1 MSTLHLE
8 PIVESTPLARHWVA
22 ARLRG
27 LPDEIAGCAALLTSE
42 LVTNAVL
49 HAATPMSVTVHVLP
63 GRIRIDVADGDPTF
77 PTLKEYSRD
86 ASTGRGLTLFKALA
100 SDWGVQPVE
109 GGKIVWFELPV
120 DHPVAPTSVSDGS
133 FRFDLAGLMTPPSG
147 RDEAS
152 PEVPV
157 RLLGVPVHLLQMAG
171 QEYEALLRELRL
183 MKERSEAISGAPAL
197 PERLSVL
204 VGGIGA
210 GFTALGPGM
219 DEVWQRAVDSEV
231 ETFDWA
237 LELPRSASA
246 ACELYDT
253 LLDEATEFGI
263 SQRLLTLPASPASVA
278 VRRWFLSE
286 LIRQLHGEPA
296 VAWAAS
302 RFHRGLTTIPA
313 R

>member
-8 PIVESTPLARHWVA
+8 PTVASTPLARHWVA

-49 HAATPMSVTVHVLP
+49 HAATPMSVTLHVLP

-77 PTLKEYSRD
+77 PAMKEYSRD
-86 ASTGRGLTLFKALA
+86 AATGRGLTLFNALA
-100 SDWGVQPVE
+100 ADWGVLPVE

-133 FRFDLAGLMTPPSG
+133 FRFDLTGLMTPPYG
-147 RDEAS
+147 RDEGS

-157 RLLGVPVHLLQMAG
+157 RLLGVPVHLVKTAG
-171 QEYEALLRELRL
+171 QEYEALFRELRL
-183 MKERSEAISGAPAL
+183 MKERSEATSDAPAL
-197 PERLSVL
+197 PERLSAL
-204 VGGIGA
+204 VAGTGA
-210 GFTALGPGM
+210 GFKALGPGM
-219 DEVWQRAVDSEV
+219 DEVWQRAVDREV

-237 LELPRSASA
+237 LKVPRSALA

-253 LLDEATEFGI
+253 LLDEAAEFGI
-263 SQRLLTLPASPASVA
+263 AQRLLTLPASPASVA

-296 VAWAAS
+296 VAWADS
-302 RFHRGLTTIPA
+302 RFHHGLNSTPA